1 VVAVLGLC
9 RFDIPGSRSAIRQ
22 QQAAM
27 SDTTHVDPVLLLLL
41 TVLISAG
48 IGSLF
53 PALYNALINRGFE
66 QEKRLAALKTKVK
79 KLLREKAANAG
90 PQKFEDLADELD
102 ELAQLIW
109 VLKRRKRTKNNREV
123 TSVDLLEAA
132 DMLRQAG
139 SAAQGTDDRLE
150 LRELIEK
157 LRIRLSPQ
165 EEQRFPARSQS
176 RTAK

>member
-1 VVAVLGLC
+1 
-9 RFDIPGSRSAIRQ
+9 
-22 QQAAM
+22 M
-27 SDTTHVDPVLLLLL
+27 NDTSHLDPVVFLLL
-41 TVLISAG
+41 TVVISSG

-53 PALYNALINRGFE
+53 PAFWNAMINRGLE

-79 KLLREKAANAG
+79 RLLREKAGNAG
-90 PQKFEDLADELD
+90 SQKFEDLADELD

-109 VLKRRKRTKNNREV
+109 TLKRRKRKKNNQEI

-132 DMLRQAG
+132 EMLRQAG

-150 LRELIEK
+150 PRELIDK

-165 EEQRFPARSQS
+165 EEQRFQ
-176 RTAK
+176 TTKK

>member
-1 VVAVLGLC
+1 
-9 RFDIPGSRSAIRQ
+9 
-22 QQAAM
+22 M

-41 TVLISAG
+41 TVLIGGG

-79 KLLREKAANAG
+79 KSLRGRATNAD
-90 PQKFEDLADELD
+90 PQEFEDLADELD

-109 VLKRRKRTKNNREV
+109 VLKRTKRTKNNREV

-139 SAAQGTDDRLE
+139 SAAPGTDDRMNP
-150 LRELIEK
+150 RELIEK
-157 LRIRLSPQ
+157 LRIRLSLQ
-165 EEQRFPARSQS
+165 EEQLFQTDSDIPP
-176 RTAK
+176 RTKGDTKK

>member
-1 VVAVLGLC
+1 
-9 RFDIPGSRSAIRQ
+9 
-22 QQAAM
+22 M
-27 SDTTHVDPVLLLLL
+27 SDTTHLDPIAFLFL
-41 TVLISAG
+41 TALISGG
-48 IGSLF
+48 IGSMF
-53 PALYNALINRGFE
+53 PAFWNAIINRGLE

-79 KLLREKAANAG
+79 RLLREKAANAG
-90 PQKFEDLADELD
+90 SQKFEDLADELD

-109 VLKRRKRTKNNREV
+109 ALKRKKRNKNNQEV

-150 LRELIEK
+150 TRELIAK

-165 EEQRFPARSQS
+165 EEQRFSAR
-176 RTAK
+176 